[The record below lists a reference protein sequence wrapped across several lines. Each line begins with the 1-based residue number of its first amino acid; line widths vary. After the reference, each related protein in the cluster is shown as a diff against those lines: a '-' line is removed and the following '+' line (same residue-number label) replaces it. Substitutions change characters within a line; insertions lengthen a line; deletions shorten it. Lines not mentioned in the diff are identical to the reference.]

1 MLLLDHISK
10 SYDHL
15 LFDIPSLQIDGGIAW
30 IKGANGSGKTTLLK
44 ITAGLV
50 PFAGDAILQKI
61 SLKNNPVLYRQHIGW
76 AEAEPLY
83 PGFLSGSDLLTLY
96 RNIRKI
102 SSREIE
108 EITSLLHMGDFI
120 PKPVRTYS
128 AGMVKKLALALAFIG
143 KPSLVLLDEPFIIG

>member
-15 LFDIPSLQIDGGIAW
+15 LFDIPSLQIDDGIAW

-61 SLKNNPVLYRQHIGW
+61 SLKNNPVLYRKHIGW
-76 AEAEPLY
+76 AEAEPL
-83 PGFLSGSDLLTLY
+83 PWILVGLGPLNTL
-96 RNIRKI
+96 
-102 SSREIE
+102 
-108 EITSLLHMGDFI
+108 
-120 PKPVRTYS
+120 
-128 AGMVKKLALALAFIG
+128 
-143 KPSLVLLDEPFIIG
+143 